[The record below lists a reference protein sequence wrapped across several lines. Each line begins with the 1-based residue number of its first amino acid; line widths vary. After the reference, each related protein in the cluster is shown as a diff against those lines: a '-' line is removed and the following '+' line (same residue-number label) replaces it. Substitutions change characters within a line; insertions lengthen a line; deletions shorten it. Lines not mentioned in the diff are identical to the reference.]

1 MPVIDRKKGFLNI
14 LLLILLLAP
23 AFLLLPASLSEMA
36 GAIGFELMDKSG
48 LDVTMSPVNPDV
60 RELSA
65 EPSNKLVLKVVVR
78 DSRGNAVKDARIT
91 TKVSEGLG
99 TLAPATSKTGSD
111 GSVLL
116 QYSPPFLNGAAFKG
130 GDPTVKISAGISGT
144 DMKSGY
150 SFKLVPIPI
159 IFVHGY
165 KASPEIFS
173 NMKEYLDGK
182 GFVTEGLSY
191 DSDKGVASGAA
202 ELGAFIDKA
211 KAGFLDRGVQVG
223 RLDIIAHSMG
233 GLVAR
238 YYTSNGSYP
247 TRSDIDKII
256 FVSVPQTGS
265 PIASLGLQYYNDKG
279 INDLIPDST
288 LFTES
293 FPSLINGGLNA
304 SIQVG
309 SILDQ
314 YDEVVGPESASLER
328 WGIKTEMFDVGDSNF
343 TVDKLL
349 SGKIVEAANHKAV
362 LSNKK
367 VFQRVEEML
376 GSVLP
381 YPTRK

>member
-1 MPVIDRKKGFLNI
+1 MPVLNRRKGFLNI
-14 LLLILLLAP
+14 LLLILLLTP
-23 AFLLLPASLSEMA
+23 VFLLLPASLSEMA

-48 LDVTMSPVNPDV
+48 LEVNMSPVNPAV

-65 EPSNKLVLKVVVR
+65 EPSNKLVLKAVVR
-78 DSRGNAVKDARIT
+78 DSRGNAVKDARVA

-99 TLAPATSKTGSD
+99 NLVATAAKTSSD

-116 QYSPPFLNGAAFKG
+116 QYSPPFLSGAAFKG
-130 GDPTVKISAGISGT
+130 GNPAVKITAGISGT
-144 DMKSGY
+144 DVKSEF
-150 SFKLVPIPI
+150 SFKLVRIPI

-202 ELGAFIDKA
+202 ELGDFIDKV

-238 YYTSNGSYP
+238 YYTSDGSYP
-247 TRSDIDKII
+247 ARSDINKII

-265 PIASLGLQYYNDKG
+265 LIASLGLQYYNDKG
-279 INDLIPDST
+279 IYDLIPDST

-293 FPSLINGGLNA
+293 FPSLLNGGLNA
-304 SIQVG
+304 SVQVG
-309 SILDQ
+309 SLLDQ
-314 YDEVVGPESASLER
+314 YDEVVSPESASLER

-362 LSNKK
+362 LYNKK

-376 GSVLP
+376 GSALP